1 MSSYSGG
8 VRPLYGGVIRD
19 KCKTADPALLK
30 AYKAVGQDLL
40 KDYDGEAKADLQSA
54 LKELDAAI
62 AKH

>member
-1 MSSYSGG
+1 MSYSGG
-8 VRPLYGGVIRD
+8 ARPLYGGVIRD

-30 AYKAVGQDLL
+30 AYKAVGHDLL